1 MTFQAVNNTQIK
13 RLFDIVFATAGFAAI
28 APVLAILAI
37 WIKLDSKGP
46 VFYRGRRAGQFGR
59 PFLIF
64 KLRTMVENAE
74 QLGGAE
80 TPTDDPR
87 ITGAGR
93 FLRQYKLDEFSQLIN
108 VLKGDMSLVGPR
120 PEVLDEV
127 ARYTEQEREVLRV
140 RPGITDWASLKFHHE
155 GEILRG
161 NPDPHRAYHEKIRPE
176 KMRLQ
181 MQYVQ
186 SHSLF
191 TDLLIICRTFR
202 AIFN

>member
-1 MTFQAVNNTQIK
+1 MK
-13 RLFDIVFATAGFAAI
+13 RLFDIVVATAGLVAI
-28 APVLAILAI
+28 TPALAILTI
-37 WIKLDSKGP
+37 WIKLDSRGP

-59 PFLIF
+59 PFLMF

-74 QLGGAE
+74 KLGGAE

-87 ITGAGR
+87 ITRAGR
-93 FLRQYKLDEFSQLIN
+93 FLRQYKLDEFPQLIN
-108 VLKGDMSLVGPR
+108 VLKGEMSLVGPR

-127 ARYTEQEREVLRV
+127 AHYTEQEREMLRV

-161 NPDPHRAYHEKIRPE
+161 NADLHRAYHEKIRPE

-181 MQYVQ
+181 MQYVR

-191 TDLLIICRTFR
+191 TDFLIICRTFH
-202 AIFN
+202 AIFK

>member
-1 MTFQAVNNTQIK
+1 MK
-13 RLFDIVFATAGFAAI
+13 RLFDIAMASAGLI
-28 APVLAILAI
+28 AVSPVLAVLAI

-46 VFYRGRRAGQFGR
+46 VLYRGRRAGQFGR
-59 PFLIF
+59 PFLIL

-74 QLGGAE
+74 RLGGAE
-80 TPTDDPR
+80 TATDDPR
-87 ITGAGR
+87 ITRSGK
-93 FLRQYKLDEFSQLIN
+93 FLRQYKLDEFPQLIN
-108 VLKGDMSLVGPR
+108 VLKGEMSLVGPR

-127 ARYTEQEREVLRV
+127 ACYTEQEREVLRV

-161 NPDPHRAYHEKIRPE
+161 SPDPHRAYHEKIRPE

-181 MQYVQ
+181 MQYVK

-191 TDLLIICRTFR
+191 TDVLIIFRTLR